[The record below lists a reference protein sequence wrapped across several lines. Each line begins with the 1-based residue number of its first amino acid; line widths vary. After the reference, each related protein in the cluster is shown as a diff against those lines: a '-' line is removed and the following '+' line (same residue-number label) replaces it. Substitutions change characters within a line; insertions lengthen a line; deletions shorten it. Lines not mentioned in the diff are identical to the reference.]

1 MNSSTAENKK
11 SKSMSFSES
20 LQTNKVWLTS
30 KRKRIDLLTAFLF
43 LLPSLSIF
51 GVFTYYALGFNVYL
65 SFTTWNFLSKIKN
78 FVGLANYERMLTDP
92 RFWQI
97 MGNTTY
103 YAVGTVILSL
113 TLGLI
118 FALLLNQNIPARGFF
133 RTLIFSPYV
142 TTTAAVAVLWI
153 WIFDPNYGLINYGLQ
168 VIGLA
173 GPRWLTDTAWAMPGL
188 LIMNTWRT
196 SGYTMVIFL
205 AGLTGIPREYYEAA
219 EMDGAGRIQKF
230 FNITLPLLSP
240 TTFFLIVTTLLSAF
254 QVFDQV
260 AVMTQGGPVNA
271 TKVIN
276 YAIYTEAFVSFRAG
290 YAAAL
295 ATVLF
300 LVLLIITII
309 QLRLSRR
316 WVHYQ

>member
-1 MNSSTAENKK
+1 MNSSIAVDESKK
-11 SKSMSFSES
+11 SNKLSNFF
-20 LQTNKVWLTS
+20 QTNKSWVTS
-30 KRKRIDLLTAFLF
+30 KRKRIDLVTAFFF
-43 LLPSLSIF
+43 LLPSLTIF
-51 GVFTYYALGFNVYL
+51 GVFTYYALGFNIYL
-65 SFTTWNFLSKIKN
+65 SFTSWNFLSKAKN
-78 FVGLANYERMLTDP
+78 FIGLTNYERMFTDP

-97 MGNTTY
+97 LGNTTY
-103 YAVGTVILSL
+103 YAVGTVVFSL
-113 TLGLI
+113 VLGLA
-118 FALLLNQNIPARGFF
+118 FALLLNQNIPARGLF
-133 RTLIFSPYV
+133 RTLIFSPYI

-153 WIFDPNYGLINYGLQ
+153 WIFDPNYGLINYGLEL
-168 VIGLA
+168 IGLA
-173 GPRWLTDTAWAMPGL
+173 GPRWLTDTSWAMPAL

-219 EMDGAGRIQKF
+219 EIDGAGKIQKF

-240 TTFFLIVTTLLSAF
+240 TTFFLIVTSLLSAF

-290 YAAAL
+290 YAAAV
-295 ATVLF
+295 ATILF
-300 LVLLIITII
+300 IILLIITII
-309 QLRLSRR
+309 QLRLSKR

>member
-1 MNSSTAENKK
+1 MNPSSTVSTNTNK
-11 SKSMSFSES
+11 SKFAQF
-20 LQTNKVWLTS
+20 LIDNKSYLTS
-30 KRKRIDLLTAFLF
+30 KRKRVDLITALLFLF
-43 LLPSLSIF
+43 PSLAIF
-51 GVFTYYALGFNVYL
+51 GVFTYYALGFNVFL
-65 SFTTWNFLSKIKN
+65 SFTSWNFLSKTKN
-78 FVGLANYERMLTDP
+78 LIGLTNYTRMFSDD

-97 MGNTTY
+97 LGNTTY
-103 YAVGTVILSL
+103 YAVGTVISSL
-113 TLGLI
+113 VLGLI
-118 FALLLNQNIPARGFF
+118 FALLLNQKIPARGFF
-133 RTLIFSPYV
+133 RTLIFSPYI

-168 VIGLA
+168 LIGLS
-173 GPRWLTDTAWAMPGL
+173 GPRWLTDTMWAMPAL

-219 EMDGAGRIQKF
+219 EIDGAGRIQKF

-240 TTFFLIVTTLLSAF
+240 TTFFLVVTSLLSAF

-260 AVMTQGGPVNA
+260 AVMTQGGPVTA

-290 YAAAL
+290 YAAAI

-300 LVLLIITII
+300 IILLILTII